1 MTRHTTLPD
10 KGDRNFDLSAIFI
23 AREQQLDLFDL
34 YLTRWKRI
42 LFDADPDLET
52 PVLAASSPANKLQG
66 LIVLLYGRG
75 GFGKSTLLGRYRVM
89 AQEEDRHLR
98 VSTIVDWEFA
108 VEGKRGL
115 FNPPAGQEVDAAEYY
130 RVLYAQLAMAL
141 EKDARSFREYQ
152 AAIKAVDEAR
162 KRASGVLESMQND
175 DRYATFRTVTM
186 EGLLALARSFVPG
199 SGVLLD
205 NPIVKAAADAGA
217 KITVEQLSQMH
228 ARLRATLGNKL
239 SDYLDPALRL
249 GLALGRDLA
258 ELARNLPLLVC
269 FDTYEEVDEA
279 DHLLR
284 IVMGTAGAR
293 VGWVLAGRDNL
304 WAGSEQRRRSIGKV
318 YGYKEIVLPT
328 LGLAI
333 DFNAGGV
340 GAFTTSDITAY
351 FALLHE
357 RVSA

>member
-1 MTRHTTLPD
+1 
-10 KGDRNFDLSAIFI
+10 
-23 AREQQLDLFDL
+23 
-34 YLTRWKRI
+34 
-42 LFDADPDLET
+42 
-52 PVLAASSPANKLQG
+52 
-66 LIVLLYGRG
+66 
-75 GFGKSTLLGRYRVM
+75 
-89 AQEEDRHLR
+89 
-98 VSTIVDWEFA
+98 
-108 VEGKRGL
+108 
-115 FNPPAGQEVDAAEYY
+115 
-130 RVLYAQLAMAL
+130 
-141 EKDARSFREYQ
+141 
-152 AAIKAVDEAR
+152 
-162 KRASGVLESMQND
+162 
-175 DRYATFRTVTM
+175 
-186 EGLLALARSFVPG
+186 
-199 SGVLLD
+199 
-205 NPIVKAAADAGA
+205 
-217 KITVEQLSQMH
+217 MH